1 MNKFRLNYFIF
12 LFCINNFLVFSQN
25 TGVDSLYHLYLTEK
39 IDSNKVLLLNQISE
53 NYKSINPVKSLGFSR
68 EAFEL
73 ASKIKY
79 KKGEIRALL
88 NIADYYNEQ
97 LNYSEAIK
105 HYLLAAQIAEHE
117 KRYSSLSQIYNSIGI
132 IYSNQSQHSKSLQCF
147 LKVAKISEE
156 NNLTQRIP
164 IAYNN
169 VGIAYKDLGRYAE
182 AQKYY
187 EKALVKF
194 ESSNFIRGI
203 ASVSNNIGIVN
214 HLKGDDVKALEYYNK
229 SIENFRKLNDTAS
242 EAGIYSNIGEVYNDN
257 KEYKKALDYY
267 LKGLEYSQKY
277 KKVNFRGDA
286 YEGLSKVY
294 ANLNQFDK
302 AYFYLKKH
310 LLLQDSL
317 NDEEGMRKVQEME
330 KRLENEKQ
338 EKEILLLK
346 QKEEIQELKVK
357 SQSEKINRGNI
368 IIYSVAGVLIIVLV
382 MSFFIYKSY
391 KQIKKTNIELAEKK
405 QEIQDSINYA
415 KHIQNAML
423 PEVNVLEKHFPEG
436 FGLFL
441 PKDIVSG
448 DFYWFN
454 ELNNIVYFA
463 AADCTGHG
471 VPGAFMS
478 MIAIDKLN
486 QCLIDKKIDS
496 PGAILSYLNKSI
508 KKALKQD
515 NLGSLSKDGLD
526 IALCSFDKNKFELN
540 YSGANRPLW
549 IIRNKELI
557 EYKPTKVS
565 IAGFTNED
573 QKFDNH
579 FIKLQKNDSIIL
591 FSDGFADQFGGEQK
605 KKFMTK
611 RLKEFLININDMP
624 MGKQELELERIFNTW
639 RGNLEQVDDVMILG
653 FRV

>member
-1 MNKFRLNYFIF
+1 MKKIF
-12 LFCINNFLVFSQN
+12 LTLLFSLFFCLLNAQQA
-25 TGVDSLYHLYLTEK
+25 K
-39 IDSNKVLLLNQISE
+39 IDSLFSEYSKTSIDTIKVNLLLKLYVEYSNFNAAKGIGSLRDALE
-53 NYKSINPVKSLGFSR
+53 LSNRIN
-68 EAFEL
+68 
-73 ASKIKY
+73 Y
-79 KKGEIRALL
+79 KKGICKSNTFLG
-88 NIADYYNEQ
+88 DYYYDQ
-97 LNYSEAIK
+97 ISYSDALK
-105 HYLLAAQIAEHE
+105 HYLKASMAGEDE
-117 KRYSSLSQIYNSIGI
+117 KMYNQLSNIYNKIGI
-132 IYSNQSQHSKSLQCF
+132 IYSNQKKNDLSLKYF
-147 LKVAKISEE
+147 LKVAKLAEIQ
-156 NNLTQRIP
+156 NKPKRIA

-169 VGIAYKDLGRYAE
+169 IGIAYKDLGRYAE
-182 AQKYY
+182 AKKYY
-187 EKALVKF
+187 EKALVEF
-194 ESSNFIRGI
+194 EKSDFKVGI
-203 ASVSNNIGIVN
+203 ASVNNGLGILS
-214 HLKGDDVKALEYYNK
+214 HLLGDEKRALEYYDK
-229 SIENFRKLNDTAS
+229 AMENFRAINDTAS
-242 EAGIYSNIGEVYNDN
+242 ESGILTNIGEVLNAQ
-257 KEYKKALDYY
+257 KEYAKALSYY
-267 LKGLEYSQKY
+267 LKSL
-277 KKVNFRGDA
+277 KVAEHYNNNSFRANA
-286 YEGLSKVY
+286 YEGLSNVY
-294 ANLNQFDK
+294 ANMKNYER
-302 AYFYLKKH
+302 AYYYRNRH
-310 LLLQDSL
+310 LALRDSIE
-317 NDEEGMRKVQEME
+317 DSEGMRQFHEME

-382 MSFFIYKSY
+382 MSFFIYKAY

-415 KHIQNAML
+415 RHIQNAML

-496 PGAILSYLNKSI
+496 PAAILSYLNKSI

-579 FIKLQKNDSIIL
+579 FIKLRKGDSIIL

-611 RLKEFLININDMP
+611 RLKELLININDLP
-624 MGKQELELERIFNTW
+624 MGKQELELEQIFNTW
-639 RGNLEQVDDVMILG
+639 KGNLEQVDDVMILG